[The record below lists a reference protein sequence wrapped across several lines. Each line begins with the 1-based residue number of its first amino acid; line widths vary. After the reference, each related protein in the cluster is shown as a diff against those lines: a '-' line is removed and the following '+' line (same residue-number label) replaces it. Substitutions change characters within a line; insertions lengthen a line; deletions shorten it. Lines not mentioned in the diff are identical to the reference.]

1 MSSFSARRALMA
13 CLVCAAGLVAL
24 VAPGVASAEIK
35 IAKCA
40 GTSITGAGSSF
51 QLEAQE
57 IFRKKFNEPGKGTC
71 PGGPTISY
79 ESIGSGAGYKKWQV
93 SEEYGPNKFGFI
105 GTDNA
110 ANEAEILKI
119 DAEAVPASSSAL
131 LTFPVVQGA
140 EAIVVNLPANCAA
153 NSAVAPGRLAMNSQ
167 TLEEIYRG
175 EVTKWSQ
182 ILGSEFG
189 GNELTGVGCEP
200 TTDAFT
206 PVVRNDGSGT
216 THIFKRYFALLDPTA
231 KFEAEDGGTY
241 SWGELAEG
249 TPSKIA
255 GKSLNQMWPKGVVTR
270 AATTTNT
277 GLLKEVGS
285 IPGAIGYADLA
296 QARNPANGE
305 FAKGGKEF
313 WMVLEN
319 KKKVKG
325 GIVKSRSYNDPSTDG
340 LSTTVAES
348 NCKKTVYVN
357 GNKEF
362 PPPTLEAAWTEVG
375 ANTESKTY
383 ALCGLTY
390 DFALTHYSSYS
401 GKGAT
406 EGEAATVRDYI
417 SFLTSKKGGQVAIKE
432 HDYAGMPKQLLNED
446 AAGIAKIGY

>member
-1 MSSFSARRALMA
+1 MSSFSARRVLTA
-13 CLVCAAGLVAL
+13 CLVSAAGLVAL
-24 VAPGVASAEIK
+24 AAPGVASAEIK
-35 IAKCA
+35 IAKCG

-57 IFRKKFNEPGKGTC
+57 IFKKKFNEPGKYSC

-79 ESIGSGAGYKKWQV
+79 ESIGSGAGYKKWQLT
-93 SEEYGPNKFGFI
+93 EEYGPNKFGFV

-119 DAEAVPASSSAL
+119 DAEAVPANSSAL

-140 EAIVVNLPANCAA
+140 EAIVVNLPENCTA
-153 NSAVAPGRLAMNSQ
+153 NSSVAPGRLAMNGQ
-167 TLEEIYRG
+167 TLEEIYSG
-175 EVTKWSQ
+175 GVTKWSQ

-189 GNELTGVGCEP
+189 GNSLTGAGCTPE
-200 TTDAFT
+200 TDTFT

-216 THIFKRYFALLDPTA
+216 THIFKRYLALLDPTA

-241 SWGELAEG
+241 TWGELAEG

-255 GKSLNQMWPKGVVTR
+255 GKSLNQEWPKGVVTR
-270 AATTTNT
+270 AETTTNT
-277 GLLKEVGS
+277 GVLKEVGK
-285 IPGAIGYADLA
+285 IAGAIGYADLA
-296 QARNPANGE
+296 QARNPINGE

-319 KKKVKG
+319 KKKVKKG
-325 GIVKSRSYNDPSTDG
+325 KVTSRTYNDPSTDG

-357 GNKEF
+357 GGKEF

-406 EGEAATVRDYI
+406 EGEAATVRDYL
-417 SFLTSKKGGQVAIKE
+417 SFLTSKKGGQAAIAH
-432 HDYAGMPKQLLNED
+432 HDYAAMPSQLLSED
-446 AAGIAKIGY
+446 AAGIAKIDY